1 VIIERKRLTKFF
13 EGLSKGDKI
22 EFEFPFFMLY
32 LRSITSGTISRV
44 LMLQVASEKLIFKSI
59 MPYLKRIIVLMT
71 QWRYPQAKAAE
82 IISTE
87 APTKEFSDFL
97 FKFSQSIA
105 SGEPVNLFIEK
116 YYTNYMAEFESSRM
130 QAINRLKTL
139 SDAYLPM
146 LSITLF
152 MTTTMLISSI
162 FYDPAIMILLA
173 IMVVI
178 IVSFILYV
186 LSWLIFQNAKP
197 DAILV
202 QEQKEKPPS
211 RQRAEHAAIM
221 SLILSGLVL
230 FIPFESRFMH
240 FIIIGIIL
248 FLGGLVGR
256 TYVNNVK
263 KKEGDY
269 PAFFRYMA
277 SNLSANIPLAQIL
290 QSASETDFASLDP
303 VIQSLNNKIKMRV
316 EPKIAWWGFET
327 EIDSTLIRRVNTIM
341 TDTIYTGGDLG
352 IASKFIEQFYHI
364 YVTIRERRYA
374 AVSYHVGLVV
384 PLYVISA
391 ALFGTIDG
399 FFTSLIEFIG
409 QMASLLDFFS
419 VPEISFMRLFFV
431 FALAL
436 FSLNNVFS
444 VYNMEGDSR
453 FTVLYYTGM
462 QMALGGTMYLI
473 ISEAVANYLGGVA
486 TI

>member
-1 VIIERKRLTKFF
+1 VIIEREKLAKFI

-44 LMLQVASEKLIFKSI
+44 LMLQVASEKLIFNSI
-59 MPYLKRIIVLMT
+59 MPYLKRILVLMT
-71 QWRYPQAKAAE
+71 QWRYPQAKATE
-82 IISTE
+82 IMSTE
-87 APTKEFSDFL
+87 TPTKEFSDFL

-173 IMVVI
+173 IMIVI

-221 SLILSGLVL
+221 SLVLSGLVL
-230 FIPFESRFMH
+230 FIPFESQFMH
-240 FIIIGIIL
+240 FIIIGILL

-263 KKEGDY
+263 KKEIDY

-290 QSASETDFASLDP
+290 QSASETEFASLDP

-316 EPKIAWWGFET
+316 EPRIAWWGFET

-409 QMASLLDFFS
+409 EMASLLDFFS

-462 QMALGGTMYLI
+462 QMALGGTVYLI

>member
-1 VIIERKRLTKFF
+1 MIIERERLAKFV

-44 LMLQVASEKLIFKSI
+44 LMLQVASEKLIFNSI
-59 MPYLKRIIVLMT
+59 MPYLKRILVLMT
-71 QWRYPQAKAAE
+71 QWRYPQAKATE
-82 IISTE
+82 IMSTE
-87 APTKEFSDFL
+87 TPTKEFSDFL

-173 IMVVI
+173 IMIVI

-221 SLILSGLVL
+221 SLVLSGLVL

-263 KKEGDY
+263 KKEIDY

-290 QSASETDFASLDP
+290 QSASETEFASLDP

-316 EPKIAWWGFET
+316 EPRIAWWGFET

-409 QMASLLDFFS
+409 EMASLLDFFS

-462 QMALGGTMYLI
+462 QMALGGTVYLI

>member
-1 VIIERKRLTKFF
+1 MIIERERLEKFV

-32 LRSITSGTISRV
+32 LRSITSGAISRV
-44 LMLQVASEKLIFKSI
+44 LMLQVASEKLIFNSI
-59 MPYLKRIIVLMT
+59 VPYLKRIIVLMT
-71 QWRYPQAKAAE
+71 QWRYPQAKATE
-82 IISTE
+82 IMSTE
-87 APTKEFSDFL
+87 APTKGFRDFL

-162 FYDPAIMILLA
+162 FYDPKIMILLA
-173 IMVVI
+173 IMIVI
-178 IVSFILYV
+178 GVSFVLYV
-186 LSWLIFQNAKP
+186 LSWLIFQNARP

-202 QEQKEKPPS
+202 QEQREKPLS
-211 RQRAEHAAIM
+211 RQRAEHAAMM
-221 SLILSGLVL
+221 SMVLSGLVM

-240 FIIIGIIL
+240 FIIIGVLL

-316 EPKIAWWGFET
+316 EPRIAWWGFET
-327 EIDSTLIRRVNTIM
+327 ELDSTLIRRVNTIM

-352 IASKFIEQFYHI
+352 VASKFIEQFYHI
-364 YVTIRERRYA
+364 YVTIRERRYS

-384 PLYVISA
+384 PLYVVSA
-391 ALFGTIDG
+391 ALFGVIDG

-409 QMASLLDFFS
+409 EMASLLDFFS

-436 FSLNNVFS
+436 FALNNVFS

-462 QMALGGTMYLI
+462 QMALGGTVYLI

>member
-1 VIIERKRLTKFF
+1 LILERQKLEKFV
-13 EGLSKGDKI
+13 EGLSKGDKV

-44 LMLQVASEKLIFKSI
+44 LMLQVASEKIIFNSI
-59 MPYLKRIIVLMT
+59 IPYLNRILVLMN

-87 APTKEFSDFL
+87 APTRDFSDFL

-162 FYDPAIMILLA
+162 FYDPKIMILLA
-173 IMVVI
+173 IMIVI
-178 IVSFILYV
+178 IISFILYI
-186 LSWLIFQNAKP
+186 LSWLIFQASKP

-202 QEQKEKPPS
+202 QEQKEKTPN
-211 RQRAEHAAIM
+211 RQRSEYAAIM
-221 SLILSGLVL
+221 SLVLSGLVL
-230 FIPFESRFMH
+230 FIPFESQFMH
-240 FIIIGIIL
+240 FIIIGIML
-248 FLGGLVGR
+248 FLGGLIGR

-263 KKEGDY
+263 KKETDY

-277 SNLSANIPLAQIL
+277 SNLSAHIPLAQIL

-316 EPKIAWWGFET
+316 EPKVAWWGFET
-327 EIDSTLIRRVNTIM
+327 EIDSTLIRRINTIM

-364 YVTIRERRYA
+364 YVTIRARRYS
-374 AVSYHVGLVV
+374 AVGYHVGLVI
-384 PLYVISA
+384 PLFVISA
-391 ALFGTIDG
+391 ALFAVIDG

-409 QMASLLDFFS
+409 EMASLLDFFS

-431 FALAL
+431 FTLVL
-436 FSLNNVFS
+436 FAFNNVFS

-453 FTVLYYTGM
+453 FTVLFYTGM
-462 QMALGGTMYLI
+462 QMALGGTVYLI
-473 ISEAVANYLGGVA
+473 ISEVVANYLAGVA

>member
-1 VIIERKRLTKFF
+1 VIIERERLAKFV

-59 MPYLKRIIVLMT
+59 MPYLKRILVLMT
-71 QWRYPQAKAAE
+71 QWRYPQAKATE
-82 IISTE
+82 IISSE
-87 APTKEFSDFL
+87 APTREFSDFL

-116 YYTNYMAEFESSRM
+116 YYANYMAEFESSRM

-221 SLILSGLVL
+221 SLVLSGLVM

-316 EPKIAWWGFET
+316 EPKVEWWGFET

-352 IASKFIEQFYHI
+352 EASKFIEKFYHI
-364 YVTIRERRYA
+364 YVTLRERRYA

-409 QMASLLDFFS
+409 EMASLLDFFS

-436 FSLNNVFS
+436 FALNNVFS

-453 FTVLYYTGM
+453 FTVLYFTGM
-462 QMALGGTMYLI
+462 QMALGGTIYLI
-473 ISEAVANYLGGVA
+473 ISDAVANYLGGVA

>member
-1 VIIERKRLTKFF
+1 MIIEREKLAKFV

-44 LMLQVASEKLIFKSI
+44 LMLQVASEKLIFNSI
-59 MPYLKRIIVLMT
+59 MPYLKRILVLMT
-71 QWRYPQAKAAE
+71 QWRYPQAKATE
-82 IISTE
+82 IMSTE
-87 APTKEFSDFL
+87 TPTKEFSDFL

-173 IMVVI
+173 IMIVI

-221 SLILSGLVL
+221 SLVLSGLVL
-230 FIPFESRFMH
+230 FIPFESQFMH
-240 FIIIGIIL
+240 FIIIGILL

-263 KKEGDY
+263 KKEIDY

-290 QSASETDFASLDP
+290 QSASETEFASLDP

-316 EPKIAWWGFET
+316 EPRIAWWGFET

-409 QMASLLDFFS
+409 EMASLLDFFS

-462 QMALGGTMYLI
+462 QMALGGTVYLI

>member
-1 VIIERKRLTKFF
+1 LIIERERLTKFV

-44 LMLQVASEKLIFKSI
+44 LMLQVASEKLIFNSI
-59 MPYLKRIIVLMT
+59 IPYLKRILVLMT
-71 QWRYPQAKAAE
+71 QWRYPQAKATE
-82 IISTE
+82 IMSTE
-87 APTKEFSDFL
+87 APTREFSDFL

-173 IMVVI
+173 IMIVI

-211 RQRAEHAAIM
+211 RQRAEHAALM
-221 SLILSGLVL
+221 SLVLSGLVL
-230 FIPFESRFMH
+230 FIPFESRFNH

-316 EPKIAWWGFET
+316 EPRIAWWGFET
-327 EIDSTLIRRVNTIM
+327 EIDSTLIRRINTIM

-409 QMASLLDFFS
+409 EMASLLDFFS

-436 FSLNNVFS
+436 FSFNNVFS

-462 QMALGGTMYLI
+462 QMALGGTIYLI

>member
-1 VIIERKRLTKFF
+1 MIIERKRLTKFF

-173 IMVVI
+173 IMIVI

>member
-1 VIIERKRLTKFF
+1 VIIEREKLAKFV

-44 LMLQVASEKLIFKSI
+44 LMLQVASEKLIFNSI
-59 MPYLKRIIVLMT
+59 MPYLKRILVLMT
-71 QWRYPQAKAAE
+71 QWRYPQAKATE
-82 IISTE
+82 IMSTE
-87 APTKEFSDFL
+87 TPTKEFSDFL

-173 IMVVI
+173 IMIVI

-221 SLILSGLVL
+221 SLVLSGLVL
-230 FIPFESRFMH
+230 FIPFESQFMH
-240 FIIIGIIL
+240 FIIIGILL

-263 KKEGDY
+263 KKEIDY

-290 QSASETDFASLDP
+290 QSASETEFASLDP

-316 EPKIAWWGFET
+316 EPRIAWWGFET

-409 QMASLLDFFS
+409 EMASLLDFFS

-462 QMALGGTMYLI
+462 QMALGGTVYLI

>member
-1 VIIERKRLTKFF
+1 MILERQKLAKFV

-22 EFEFPFFMLY
+22 EFELPFFMLY

-59 MPYLKRIIVLMT
+59 VPYLKRILVLMT
-71 QWRYPQAKAAE
+71 QWRYPQAKATE
-82 IISTE
+82 IMSTE
-87 APTKEFSDFL
+87 APTKDFSDFL

-116 YYTNYMAEFESSRM
+116 YYTNYMAEFDSSRM
-130 QAINRLKTL
+130 QAISRLKTI

-162 FYDPAIMILLA
+162 FYDPKIMILLA
-173 IMVVI
+173 IMIVI

-211 RQRAEHAAIM
+211 RQRAEYAAIM
-221 SLILSGLVL
+221 SLLLSGLVM

-240 FIIIGIIL
+240 FIIIGIML

-263 KKEGDY
+263 KKESDY

-290 QSASETDFASLDP
+290 QSASETDFASLDQ
-303 VIQSLNNKIKMRV
+303 VIHSVNNKIKMRV
-316 EPKIAWWGFET
+316 EPRVAWWGFET
-327 EIDSTLIRRVNTIM
+327 EIDSTLIRRINTIM

-384 PLYVISA
+384 PLYMISA
-391 ALFGTIDG
+391 ALFATIDG

-409 QMASLLDFFS
+409 EMASLLDFFS

-431 FALAL
+431 FALAI
-436 FSLNNVFS
+436 FALNNVFS
-444 VYNMEGDSR
+444 IYNMEGDSR
-453 FTVLYYTGM
+453 FTVLFYTGM
-462 QMALGGTMYLI
+462 QMALGGTVYLI

>member
-1 VIIERKRLTKFF
+1 MCIRDR
-13 EGLSKGDKI
+13 
-22 EFEFPFFMLY
+22 
-32 LRSITSGTISRV
+32 
-44 LMLQVASEKLIFKSI
+44 
-59 MPYLKRIIVLMT
+59 
-71 QWRYPQAKAAE
+71 
-82 IISTE
+82 
-87 APTKEFSDFL
+87 
-97 FKFSQSIA
+97 
-105 SGEPVNLFIEK
+105 
-116 YYTNYMAEFESSRM
+116 
-130 QAINRLKTL
+130 
-139 SDAYLPM
+139 
-146 LSITLF
+146 
-152 MTTTMLISSI
+152 
-162 FYDPAIMILLA
+162 
-173 IMVVI
+173 
-178 IVSFILYV
+178 
-186 LSWLIFQNAKP
+186 
-197 DAILV
+197 
-202 QEQKEKPPS
+202 EQKEKPPS

>member
-1 VIIERKRLTKFF
+1 MIIERERLAKFV

-32 LRSITSGTISRV
+32 LRSITSGTITRV
-44 LMLQVASEKLIFKSI
+44 LMLQVASEKIIFNSI

-173 IMVVI
+173 IMIVI

-211 RQRAEHAAIM
+211 RQRAEHAAMM
-221 SLILSGLVL
+221 SLVLSGLVM
-230 FIPFESRFMH
+230 FIPFDSSFKH
-240 FIIIGIIL
+240 FIIVGILL

-256 TYVNNVK
+256 TYVNNAK

-290 QSASETDFASLDP
+290 QSASETDFARLDP

-316 EPKIAWWGFET
+316 EPRIAWWGFET

-409 QMASLLDFFS
+409 EMASLLDFFS

-436 FSLNNVFS
+436 FAFNNVFS

-453 FTVLYYTGM
+453 FTVLYFTGM
-462 QMALGGTMYLI
+462 QMALGGTVYLI
-473 ISEAVANYLGGVA
+473 ISDAVANYLGGVA

>member
-1 VIIERKRLTKFF
+1 MILEREKLEKFV
-13 EGLSKGDKI
+13 EGLSKGDKV
-22 EFEFPFFMLY
+22 EFELPFFMLY

-44 LMLQVASEKLIFKSI
+44 LMLQVASEKLIFSSI
-59 MPYLKRIIVLMT
+59 VPYLKKIIVLMT

-87 APTKEFSDFL
+87 APTRGFSDFL

-130 QAINRLKTL
+130 QTINRLKTI

-173 IMVVI
+173 IMIVI

-202 QEQKEKPPS
+202 QDQKEKPS
-211 RQRAEHAAIM
+211 NRQRSEYAAIM
-221 SLILSGLVL
+221 SLILSGLVM
-230 FIPFESRFMH
+230 FIPFESSFMH

-263 KKEGDY
+263 KKERDY

-290 QSASETDFASLDP
+290 QSASETDFASLDTI
-303 VIQSLNNKIKMRV
+303 IQSLNNKIKMRV
-316 EPKIAWWGFET
+316 EPRIAWWGFET

-409 QMASLLDFFS
+409 EMASLLDFFS
-419 VPEISFMRLFFV
+419 VPEISFMRLFFM
-431 FALAL
+431 FTLAL
-436 FSLNNVFS
+436 FALNNVFS
-444 VYNMEGDSR
+444 IYNMEGDSR
-453 FTVLYYTGM
+453 FTVLYFTGM
-462 QMALGGTMYLI
+462 QMALGGTVYLI